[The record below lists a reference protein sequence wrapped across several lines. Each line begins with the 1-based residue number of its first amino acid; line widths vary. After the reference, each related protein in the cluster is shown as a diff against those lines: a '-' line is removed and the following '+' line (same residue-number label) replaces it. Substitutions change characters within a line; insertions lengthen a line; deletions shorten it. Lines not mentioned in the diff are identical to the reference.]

1 VAITPVAPVG
11 DRKNR
16 QDSDPRSG
24 YPEVVHSTL
33 AGAGRAPERTGVR
46 TPASKEVCAVT
57 TVQEL
62 TPQPVVTV
70 RDSVAPEALLALFE
84 RRFAQLA
91 GHLAQRGAAPAGQPF
106 AIYHAMSA
114 EAVDI
119 ELGMPVVDPVAGGG
133 EVVAGELPAGR
144 AAVLTHH
151 GPYDTLPA
159 AHAELAIFV
168 KGRGLQP
175 SGPPREIYVTDPGT
189 EPDPARWRTDVVQ
202 PVA

>member
-151 GPYDTLPA
+151 GPYDGGCSRA
-159 AHAELAIFV
+159 ARRARSTSPIRARSPTPPDGAPTWCSRWPEV
-168 KGRGLQP
+168 RSLQGVAP
-175 SGPPREIYVTDPGT
+175 SGYT
-189 EPDPARWRTDVVQ
+189 
-202 PVA
+202 